1 MRIAV
6 VGAGIAGLGAAWA
19 LNHRHEVLL
28 FEAEPRPG
36 GHAHTVEIDH
46 GGRRIAVDTGFIVYN
61 QLNYPLLTRLFA
73 HLGVESER
81 SDMSFSAS
89 IADGALEYSGSS
101 LALLFAQK
109 RNLARPAFLRMLADI
124 LRFNAAAKRLVAQ
137 PADGGEEPTLGAF
150 LERGGYGVGL
160 CRWYLLPMAAAIWSA
175 STDAMLRFPARSILS
190 FFANHGLLNLLER
203 PQWRTVRGGSRTY
216 VEKIAAELG
225 PRLRCGRAVRAVR
238 RVQGG
243 VEVATW
249 AGERYL
255 CDHVVLACHSDQALR
270 LLDDALPRA
279 REALAAVPYQANHA
293 VLHADAALMPRRRT
307 VWSSWNYLARTTA
320 DGAARVSVTYWM
332 NRLQNLPEDRPLFV
346 SLNPLREPD
355 PALTFGAWRYDHPVF
370 DARSL
375 AAQAELRAVQGRDR
389 VWFAGA
395 WMGYGFHEDGLRS
408 GLDVARALG
417 AAPPWEA
424 DHARSADTSISL
436 PERAAAH
443 PL

>member
-6 VGAGIAGLGAAWA
+6 VGAGIAGLAAAWT
-19 LNHRHEVLL
+19 LHRRHDVML

-36 GHAHTVEIDH
+36 GHANTVEIDH
-46 GGRRIAVDTGFIVYN
+46 GGRTIAVDTGFIVYN
-61 QLNYPLLTRLFA
+61 ELNYPLLTRLFA
-73 HLGVESER
+73 HLGVESEC

-89 IADGALEYSGSS
+89 IGDGALEYSGSS

-124 LRFNAAAKRLVAQ
+124 LRFNAAAKQFVAA
-137 PADGGEEPTLGAF
+137 PVRGGDEPTLGAF
-150 LERGGYGVGL
+150 LEQGRYGVGL

-175 STDAMLRFPARSILS
+175 STDAMLRFPARSILG

-203 PQWRTVRGGSRTY
+203 PQWRTVRGGSRAY
-216 VEKIAAELG
+216 VERLAAALG

-238 RVQGG
+238 RVPGG

-270 LLDDALPRA
+270 LLADALPAERA
-279 REALAAVPYQANHA
+279 ALAAIPYQGNHA
-293 VLHADAALMPRRRT
+293 VLHADRALMPRRRA
-307 VWSSWNYLARTTA
+307 VWSSWNYLAHSTA
-320 DGAARVSVTYWM
+320 DGGARVSVTYWM
-332 NRLQNLPEDRPLFV
+332 NRLQNLDADRPLFV

-355 PALTFGAWRYDHPVF
+355 PALTFGTWRYDHPVF
-370 DARSL
+370 DAASL
-375 AAQAELRAVQGRDR
+375 AAQAALRAVQGRKR

-408 GLDVARALG
+408 GLEVARALG
-417 AAPPWEA
+417 AVPPWEA
-424 DHARSADTSISL
+424 DPARSADTSVGL